1 LAGTLHYLLDSDPGK
16 DVKSAVPDQDPQLIT
31 TAQPRRKTMNKN
43 DLINEIAAAADL
55 TKTAAE
61 QALHGLLEAIETTLA
76 AEGSVSITGFGSFS
90 VAKRAA
96 RTGRNPQTGKMIDIA
111 AKKVVKFKP
120 GKNLAEAV
128 E

>member
-1 LAGTLHYLLDSDPGK
+1 
-16 DVKSAVPDQDPQLIT
+16 
-31 TAQPRRKTMNKN
+31 MNKN

-55 TKTAAE
+55 TKAAAE
-61 QALHGLLEAIETTLA
+61 RALHGLLEAIEATLT
-76 AEGSVSITGFGSFS
+76 AEGTVSITGFGSFS

-120 GKNLAEAV
+120 GKNLAAAV